1 MNKKRLLALPVV
13 CVVVGMIGAS
23 VMAAGSATKNFKV
36 EDEAG
41 NDITKNYSYD
51 DYLSTVTADQIAES
65 VKSMTEDDE
74 LVSKVAAVND
84 KANVAD
90 AELVVLY
97 DIFED
102 VTTAGKKTVTFTGLS
117 SNAGDVF
124 VVVHFS
130 YTTGEEEYVVS
141 TSPVITVSDWS
152 PFAVFRIAVTSS
164 AQTGEYAAPY
174 IVMIAGAL
182 VACGAVFAVRAKKA
196 TR

>member
-13 CVVVGMIGAS
+13 CVAVAMLGVS
-23 VMAAGSATKNFKV
+23 VMAAGSAQKNFTV
-36 EDEAG
+36 TDESG
-41 NDITKNYSYD
+41 NDITKNYSYY
-51 DYLSTVTADQIAES
+51 DYLSTVTADDIADS
-65 VKSMTEDDE
+65 VKAMTEDAD
-74 LVSKVAAVND
+74 LVAKVADVND

-97 DIFED
+97 DINED
-102 VTTAGKKTVTFTGLS
+102 VITAGKKTVTFTGLA

-124 VVVHFS
+124 VVVHYS
-130 YTTGEEEYVVS
+130 YQTGEEEYEVS
-141 TSPVITVSDWS
+141 TSPVITVTDWS
-152 PFAVFRIAVTSS
+152 PFAVFKIAVASS